1 MQSMPETITG
11 LLKLGRRGE
20 GELRDPAQSFRAGR
34 NDARVPRAL
43 IRKYA
48 LPEGAWIEGSAKRLG
63 RQAELTGITTI
74 SGLSPEEF
82 TQRTTLKNI
91 TAVDPVDR
99 FKLATGGDLSM
110 RVVDLVAP
118 IGRGTRSLIVSPP
131 KAGKTTLLISMAKAI
146 RMADPE
152 IRIIALLVDERPE
165 EVTHFRRGVDAEVL
179 ASSKDHSPSEHVEL
193 SRLALAHVQTELE
206 CGREIVLLVDSL
218 TRIGRAFNVLG
229 SGTGRTMSGG
239 LEAGVMEVPRRL
251 FGLARN
257 AEGGGS
263 VTIIATVLVDTGSR
277 MDELIFQEFKG
288 TGNSEV
294 VLNRSLA
301 EARIFP
307 AIDLP
312 ASGTRKEELLLTA
325 EELTKI
331 AVLRQALGKRKP
343 PAAMKALIQSLSQF
357 PTNEAFL
364 DNIPMP

>member
-1 MQSMPETITG
+1 MSETITG

-20 GELRDPAQSFRAGR
+20 GELRDFAQSFRAGR
-34 NDARVPRAL
+34 NDVRVPRGL
-43 IRKYA
+43 IREYA
-48 LPEGAWIEGSAKRLG
+48 LPEGARIEGPVKRRG
-63 RQAELTGITTI
+63 RQIELADVTTI
-74 SGLSPEEF
+74 SGLAPTDF
-82 TQRTTLKNI
+82 RKRTTLKNI
-91 TAVDPVDR
+91 IAIDPVDR
-99 FKLATGGDLSM
+99 FHLAAGGDLSM

-118 IGRGTRSLIVSPP
+118 IGRGTRSLLVSPP
-131 KAGKTTLLISMAKAI
+131 KAGKTTLLMSMAKAI
-146 RMADPE
+146 RAADPD

-179 ASSKDHSPSEHVEL
+179 ASSKDHSPQEHVEL
-193 SRLALAHVQTELE
+193 SRLTLAHVQTELE
-206 CGREIVLLVDSL
+206 CGRDIVLLVDSL

-239 LEAGVMEVPRRL
+239 LEAGVLEVPRRL

-263 VTIIATVLVDTGSR
+263 ATIVATVLVDTGSR
-277 MDELIFQEFKG
+277 MDELIFQELKG

-294 VLNRSLA
+294 VLSRSLA
-301 EARIFP
+301 EARIYP

-325 EELTKI
+325 DELPKV
-331 AVLRQALGKRKP
+331 AALRQVLGKRKP
-343 PAAMKALIQSLSQF
+343 PAAMKALIHSLSQF

-364 DNIPMP
+364 DNIPSP